1 VVPRAWPRQS
11 DTFLGFSVSDA
22 SLRVP
27 SHRAVCL
34 GFSSARESCSAE
46 LLRSLLPPS
55 SPVLFSLPSQSSRRR
70 RPAGGPCQ
78 RRPVSLMRDPSR
90 RRIYGRSW
98 FARRCYM
105 LYIYVLPGFNGVAC
119 TVCHPTRTA
128 SQQYHVCHMFFFKIA
143 RSPVLYCTVLAYHR
157 FSVSN
162 TPGTIPKLRRSVL
175 GSCNSPQYFL
185 LLG

>member
-1 VVPRAWPRQS
+1 MASPERH
-11 DTFLGFSVSDA
+11 FS
-22 SLRVP
+22 R
-27 SHRAVCL
+27 
-34 GFSSARESCSAE
+34 
-46 LLRSLLPPS
+46 LLRLRRLSACPLSPSRLSRLFFGPRKLQRRAFEEPAPSLLPGSLLSPLPIVS
-55 SPVLFSLPSQSSRRR
+55 SSS
-70 RPAGGPCQ
+70 AG
-78 RRPVSLMRDPSR
+78 RWTVSTLSLMRDPSR